1 VLLSDITPSIFASLG
16 LQSATDRLQIGTSP
30 HGREILLLID
40 GLGNDA
46 LLKYAE
52 HAPHIA
58 RLSSLSTLQTSFPST
73 TSTSLATL
81 TTGELP
87 GIHGMVGYT
96 VAVPRSGGRI
106 LNALKWDERVD
117 PQIWQPVPTLFERG
131 THAGIR
137 VSHVAAKRYEGTG
150 FTRAVFR
157 GAEYQGANIV
167 PDLIARTVEALT
179 PTPSFV
185 YLYMNDVDVAGHSDG
200 VGSEKWIAAL
210 TLVDSLVAGLFD
222 AAPAGTRLWLTA
234 DHGMINATRTVVLG
248 DNNPLLDQIAI
259 TAGEP
264 RARHMYLAPTVDSEQ
279 ALAEVKSAWEEFLGD
294 DALVHTRQSAIASG
308 LFGARVTDDAAER
321 IGDLVILARNGV
333 ILVDP
338 TRTHLEAPMMELMR
352 ASLRHLQHLR
362 FHELQKV
369 AESGQY

>member
-1 VLLSDITPSIFASLG
+1 MLLREITPSIFSSLG
-16 LQSATDRLQIGTSP
+16 LLTAHDGLSIGPSP

-40 GLGNDA
+40 GLGDDA
-46 LLKYAE
+46 FAGYRE
-52 HAPHIA
+52 HAPHLA
-58 RLSSLSTLQTSFPST
+58 HLTKFGVAQTSFPST

-87 GIHGMVGYT
+87 GVHGMLGYM

-117 PQIWQPVPTLFERG
+117 PQTWQPVPTLFERG
-131 THAGIR
+131 AQAGIQ

-157 GAEYQGANIV
+157 GADYKGANIIS
-167 PDLIARTVEALT
+167 DLVARTVESLVK
-179 PTPSFV
+179 TPSFV

-210 TLVDSLVAGLFD
+210 KLVDSLVAQL
-222 AAPAGTRLWLTA
+222 AESVPRGTRLWLTA
-234 DHGMINATRTVVLG
+234 DHGMINAERIIILG
-248 DNNPLLDQIAI
+248 QDNPLLDGIAI

-264 RARHMYLAPTVDSEQ
+264 RARHMYLKPEFDSQ
-279 ALAEVKSAWEEFLGD
+279 SARNDVASLWQEFLGA
-294 DALVHTRQSAIASG
+294 DALVYTREDAINAG
-308 LFGARVTDDAAER
+308 LFGPQVSADAYDR
-321 IGDLVILARNGV
+321 IGDLVVLARHGL

-338 TRTHLEAPMMELMR
+338 TRTHLESAMIGHHGSDSEIERNVPL
-352 ASLRHLQHLR
+352 LTKT
-362 FHELQKV
+362 F
-369 AESGQY
+369 

>member
-1 VLLSDITPSIFASLG
+1 MHLSDITPSIFSSLG
-16 LQSATDRLQIGTSP
+16 LLTARDALSLGASP

-40 GLGNDA
+40 GLGDEA
-46 LLKYAE
+46 LTRYAE
-52 HAPHIA
+52 HAPNLA
-58 RLSSLSTLQTSFPST
+58 RLTRFGVVQTAFPST

-87 GIHGMVGYT
+87 GVHGMLGYM

-117 PQIWQPVPTLFERG
+117 PQTWQPIPTLFERG
-131 THAGIR
+131 AQAGIH

-157 GAEYQGANIV
+157 GADYKGANIIA
-167 PDLIARTVEALT
+167 DLVARTVDSLVK
-179 PTPSFV
+179 TPSFV

-210 TLVDSLVAGLFD
+210 RLVDSLVAHLAD
-222 AAPAGTRLWLTA
+222 AVPKGTRLWMTA
-234 DHGMINATRTVVLG
+234 DHGMINADRTIILG
-248 DNNPLLDQIAI
+248 QDNPLLDGIAI

-264 RARHMYLAPTVDSEQ
+264 RARHMYLTAERNSES
-279 ALAEVKSAWEEFLGD
+279 ARNEVKSLWQEYLGA
-294 DALVHTRQSAIASG
+294 DALVYTREDAINAG
-308 LFGARVTDDAAER
+308 LFGPRVTDDAHDR
-321 IGDLVILARNGV
+321 IGDLVVLARNGL

-338 TRTHLEAPMMELMR
+338 TRTHLESAMIGHHGSDIDIEKNVPL
-352 ASLRHLQHLR
+352 LTTT
-362 FHELQKV
+362 F
-369 AESGQY
+369 

>member
-1 VLLSDITPSIFASLG
+1 MHLSNITPSIFSSLG
-16 LQSATDRLQIGTSP
+16 LSTAEDILGIGQSP

-40 GLGNDA
+40 GLGDDA
-46 LLKYAE
+46 LTQYAE

-58 RLSSLSTLQTSFPST
+58 RLKKFGTVETAFPST

-87 GIHGMVGYT
+87 GVHGMLGYM

-117 PQIWQPVPTLFERG
+117 PVTWQPVPTLFERG
-131 THAGIR
+131 SAAGIH

-157 GAEYQGANIV
+157 GAEYKGANV
-167 PDLIARTVEALT
+167 VADLIARTVESLT
-179 PTPSFV
+179 KTPSFV

-210 TLVDSLVAGLFD
+210 KLVDSLVAGLFD
-222 AAPAGTRLWLTA
+222 AVPKGVRLWMTA
-234 DHGMINATRTVVLG
+234 DHGMINATRTVILG
-248 DNNPLLDQIAI
+248 HDNNLLEGIAI

-264 RARHMYLAPTVDSEQ
+264 RARHMYLAPELDSAVARNEMK
-279 ALAEVKSAWEEFLGD
+279 LKWEEFLGS
-294 DALVHTRQSAIASG
+294 DAVVYTRESAREAQ
-308 LFGARVTDDAAER
+308 LFGPRVTDDAFDR
-321 IGDLVILARNGV
+321 IGDLVVIARNGL

-338 TRTHLEAPMMELMR
+338 TRTHLESAMIGHHGADTEIEKTVPFLTVT
-352 ASLRHLQHLR
+352 
-362 FHELQKV
+362 F
-369 AESGQY
+369 